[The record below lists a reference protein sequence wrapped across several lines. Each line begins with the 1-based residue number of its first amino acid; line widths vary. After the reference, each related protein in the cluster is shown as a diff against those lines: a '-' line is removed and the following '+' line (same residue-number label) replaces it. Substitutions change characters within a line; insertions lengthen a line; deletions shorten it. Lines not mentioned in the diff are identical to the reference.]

1 MRLRT
6 LNGGILAIALGAVSL
21 LGTGTTSARDDADEK
36 KAKQKQE
43 KQQQD
48 QDQKAKQK
56 QAKQRQQEQK
66 QGQQQEL
73 QQDKQQRDQERQV
86 KEQQRDQYLQKQHQ
100 QKQQETQQWEQER
113 QVKEQ
118 RRQGQETQQ
127 RLSKERQQLLI
138 DEHRGHV
145 MQYGQRLDDQ
155 ERIGR
160 DRAEKL
166 HRAKRDANYRYQ
178 QRYLD
183 RLREQRLYLARDY
196 DYDGDPY
203 FYTPPSYRY
212 SRQGRYY
219 EVNEY
224 AVDMLQ
230 RAVKYGYTEGV
241 LVGQADREDG
251 WGRDY
256 RDSWAYQ
263 DANYGYTGY
272 YTSQSEYNYYFR
284 EGFRRGYSD
293 GLHGRYE
300 YGSGSNDS
308 FAIHDDVLSLIISLE
323 PLR

>member
-6 LNGGILAIALGAVSL
+6 LNGAVLALALGAASL
-21 LGTGTTSARDDADEK
+21 LGTRTAGAHDDADEK

-56 QAKQRQQEQK
+56 QAKQEQQ
-66 QGQQQEL
+66 QGQQQEKR
-73 QQDKQQRDQERQV
+73 QREQDQRA
-86 KEQQRDQYLQKQHQ
+86 KEQQRGSYQQKQHQ
-100 QKQQETQQWEQER
+100 QKEQDR

-118 RRQGQETQQ
+118 HRQNQETQQ
-127 RLSKERQQLLI
+127 RLSKERQQFLI
-138 DEHRGHV
+138 EEHRGRV
-145 MQYGQRLDDQ
+145 TQYGLRLHDQ
-155 ERIGR
+155 ERIGSE
-160 DRAEKL
+160 RAEKL
-166 HRAKRDANYRYQ
+166 RQAKRHANYRYQ
-178 QRYLD
+178 QRYLE
-183 RLREQRLYLARDY
+183 RLREQRLYLARAYNY
-196 DYDGDPY
+196 DDDPY
-203 FYTPPSYRY
+203 FYTPPTYRY

-272 YTSQSEYNYYFR
+272 YASQSEYNYYFR

-293 GLHGRYE
+293 GFHDRYE
-300 YGSGSNDS
+300 YGSSSNDS
-308 FAIHDDVLSLIISLE
+308 FAIHDDALSVIIRLE